1 MLAWE
6 IYKPIASTRVD
17 IGDLQFIPTFGLI
30 NIIGLISII
39 KVAKSRDKL

>member
-6 IYKPIASTRVD
+6 IYKPIASTIVD

-30 NIIGLISII
+30 I